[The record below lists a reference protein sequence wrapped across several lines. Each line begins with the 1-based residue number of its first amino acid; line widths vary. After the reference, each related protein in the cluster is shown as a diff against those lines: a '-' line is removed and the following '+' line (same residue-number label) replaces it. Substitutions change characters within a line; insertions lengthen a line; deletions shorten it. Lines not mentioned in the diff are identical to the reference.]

1 MGIDERGQQRN
12 GEYPANSCIV
22 NYVMQISKRHAAS
35 AIQQGICDLHLASA
49 AVVFI
54 I

>member
-22 NYVMQISKRHAAS
+22 NYVMQISERHAAS
-35 AIQQGICDLHLASA
+35 AI
-49 AVVFI
+49 
-54 I
+54 